1 MKETTL
7 NSMRKEHGLSP
18 IAEDIE
24 FTEIEPVK
32 RRKKKIRI
40 KKENAQ
46 CGVSENKP
54 YADELVRALDDE
66 LENCISKLR
75 NAKYGYEIRTFI
87 TEYEELMMKKSDVIV
102 KRFLEDE
109 KYKERQKQEESR
121 TGARDRLLVD
131 MFKIGRVL
139 PKIMKVM
146 EDERLNMAEAEMI
159 PQMLMDRMQ
168 RNSELHEKARQF
180 TVHEKLKS
188 IRRDRKP

>member
-1 MKETTL
+1 M
-7 NSMRKEHGLSP
+7 P
-18 IAEDIE
+18 
-24 FTEIEPVK
+24 
-32 RRKKKIRI
+32 
-40 KKENAQ
+40 
-46 CGVSENKP
+46 VSENKP
-54 YADELVRALDDE
+54 YVDELVRTLDDE

-121 TGARDRLLVD
+121 TGRSLID

-159 PQMLMDRMQ
+159 PQMLTDRIQ
-168 RNSELHEKARQF
+168 RNSELHEKATQF

>member
-1 MKETTL
+1 M
-7 NSMRKEHGLSP
+7 
-18 IAEDIE
+18 
-24 FTEIEPVK
+24 
-32 RRKKKIRI
+32 
-40 KKENAQ
+40 
-46 CGVSENKP
+46 
-54 YADELVRALDDE
+54 
-66 LENCISKLR
+66 
-75 NAKYGYEIRTFI
+75 
-87 TEYEELMMKKSDVIV
+87 
-102 KRFLEDE
+102 
-109 KYKERQKQEESR
+109 
-121 TGARDRLLVD
+121 D

>member
-1 MKETTL
+1 MKEE
-7 NSMRKEHGLSP
+7 KEP
-18 IAEDIE
+18 C
-24 FTEIEPVK
+24 
-32 RRKKKIRI
+32 R
-40 KKENAQ
+40 
-46 CGVSENKP
+46 VSEKKP
-54 YADELVRALDDE
+54 YVDELVRTLDDE
-66 LENCISKLR
+66 MENCISKLR

-159 PQMLMDRMQ
+159 LQMLMDRMQ
-168 RNSELHEKARQF
+168 RNSELHEKATQF

-188 IRRDRKP
+188 KRRDRKP

>member
-1 MKETTL
+1 MKEE
-7 NSMRKEHGLSP
+7 KEP
-18 IAEDIE
+18 C
-24 FTEIEPVK
+24 
-32 RRKKKIRI
+32 R
-40 KKENAQ
+40 
-46 CGVSENKP
+46 VSENKP
-54 YADELVRALDDE
+54 YADELVRTLDDE

-109 KYKERQKQEESR
+109 KYNESQKHEESR
-121 TGARDRLLVD
+121 TGARDRSLMD

-146 EDERLNMAEAEMI
+146 EDERLNMAETEMI

-168 RNSELHEKARQF
+168 RNSELHEKATQF

-188 IRRDRKP
+188 KRRDRKP

>member
-1 MKETTL
+1 M
-7 NSMRKEHGLSP
+7 
-18 IAEDIE
+18 
-24 FTEIEPVK
+24 
-32 RRKKKIRI
+32 
-40 KKENAQ
+40 KKEKEP
-46 CGVSENKP
+46 CRVSENKP
-54 YADELVRALDDE
+54 YVDELVRTLDDE

-159 PQMLMDRMQ
+159 PQMLMDRIQ
-168 RNSELHEKARQF
+168 RNSELHEKATQF
-180 TVHEKLKS
+180 TVHEKIKS

>member
-1 MKETTL
+1 MKEE
-7 NSMRKEHGLSP
+7 KEP
-18 IAEDIE
+18 C
-24 FTEIEPVK
+24 
-32 RRKKKIRI
+32 R
-40 KKENAQ
+40 
-46 CGVSENKP
+46 VSENKP
-54 YADELVRALDDE
+54 YADELVRTLDDE
-66 LENCISKLR
+66 LENCISELR

-121 TGARDRLLVD
+121 TGARDRSLMD

-159 PQMLMDRMQ
+159 PQMLIKRIQ
-168 RNSELHEKARQF
+168 RNSELYEKAKQF
-180 TVHEKLKS
+180 TVHEKLF
-188 IRRDRKP
+188 R

>member
-1 MKETTL
+1 M
-7 NSMRKEHGLSP
+7 
-18 IAEDIE
+18 
-24 FTEIEPVK
+24 
-32 RRKKKIRI
+32 
-40 KKENAQ
+40 KKEKEP
-46 CGVSENKP
+46 CRVSENKP
-54 YADELVRALDDE
+54 YVDELVRTLDDE

-121 TGARDRLLVD
+121 TGRSLID

-146 EDERLNMAEAEMI
+146 EDERLNMAETEMI
-159 PQMLMDRMQ
+159 PQMLMKRIQ
-168 RNSELHEKARQF
+168 RNSELHEKAKQF
-180 TVHEKLKS
+180 TVHEKLF
-188 IRRDRKP
+188 R